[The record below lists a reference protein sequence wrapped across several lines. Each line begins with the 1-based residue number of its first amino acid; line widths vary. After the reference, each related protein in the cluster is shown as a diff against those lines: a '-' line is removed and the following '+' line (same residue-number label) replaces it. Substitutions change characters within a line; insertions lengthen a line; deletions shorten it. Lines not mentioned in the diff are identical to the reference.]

1 MVKQVTDKA
10 ALQIIGPGGE
20 NCIHAISHSLSTKW
34 ASTVFTEL
42 NSLKR
47 MVLQGCREDRDGF
60 ETLMP
65 SIWLAE
71 LPQVRN
77 NIPFLA
83 FFHFHL

>member
-10 ALQIIGPGGE
+10 ALQITGPGGE
-20 NCIHAISHSLSTKW
+20 NCIHAIFHSLSTKW
-34 ASTVFTEL
+34 AFTVFTEL

-47 MVLQGCREDRDGF
+47 MVSQGCREDRDRL

-65 SIWLAE
+65 SNWLAE
-71 LPQVRN
+71 LPQMRD
-77 NIPFLA
+77 NIPFSA